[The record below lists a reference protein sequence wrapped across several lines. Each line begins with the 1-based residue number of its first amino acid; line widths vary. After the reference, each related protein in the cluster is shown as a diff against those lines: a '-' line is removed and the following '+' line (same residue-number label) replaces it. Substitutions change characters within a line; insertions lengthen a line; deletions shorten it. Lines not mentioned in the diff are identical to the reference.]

1 MSFAD
6 PTSIAVGA
14 TVSSSGGTATS
25 CAAVDRSQ
33 PYQGVYS
40 TADGL
45 QTLTVTHIK
54 GSRTR
59 STFRLDLYTTYTDP
73 STGLTNTVSA
83 ATYLVLNRPVA
94 GFTNAQL
101 QGQINALC
109 AFLGASANQLKFL
122 GLES

>member
-25 CAAVDRSQ
+25 CATVDRSN

-40 TADGL
+40 TSDGL
-45 QTLTVTHIK
+45 QTLKITHVK

-59 STFRLDLYTTYTDP
+59 SEFRLDLYTTYTDP

-83 ATYLVLNRPVA
+83 TTYLVVNRPVA
-94 GFTNAQL
+94 GFTNSQI

-109 AFLGASANQLKFL
+109 AFMGASANQTKFL